1 MQMLAETMAAT
12 FKKGNEDVL
21 FMEIRVILKKI
32 TLKHTHTHT
41 NKLKLLKS
49 LQKSALTVIR
59 GYTGPENV
67 NLNMMLREIL
77 SQETQRWG
85 LPGSPLTKTRGKP
98 WFSLKPSTSGNAAI
112 NIPALNDFLL
122 FPQAVPSRILYLYTL
137 WTERDLLSLSLI
149 LSYQASQM
157 ISIDCIA
164 SKNDEF
170 SHHISTLYSRSS

>member
-21 FMEIRVILKKI
+21 FMEIGVILKKI
-32 TLKHTHTHT
+32 ALKHTHTHT

-59 GYTGPENV
+59 GYTGTENV

-85 LPGSPLTKTRGKP
+85 LPGSPSTKARGKLS
-98 WFSLKPSTSGNAAI
+98 FPSNPQH
-112 NIPALNDFLL
+112 PAML
-122 FPQAVPSRILYLYTL
+122 PSI
-137 WTERDLLSLSLI
+137 
-149 LSYQASQM
+149 YQP
-157 ISIDCIA
+157 
-164 SKNDEF
+164 
-170 SHHISTLYSRSS
+170 